1 MNIIC
6 LNEVN
11 NEAECLAELES
22 NNSQGMY
29 SAPCGGVPLSE
40 DERNPVNTDQACE
53 DGRNSGNGDQG
64 CEDGRNLGNG
74 DQACEHRPNTAN
86 QPNTLSSS
94 TGPYL
99 NPDILEIIRQ
109 ILCLYPLYAFLVE
122 SCLEII

>member
-64 CEDGRNLGNG
+64 CE
-74 DQACEHRPNTAN
+74 HRPNTAN

-99 NPDILEIIRQ
+99 NPDILEEIIRQ